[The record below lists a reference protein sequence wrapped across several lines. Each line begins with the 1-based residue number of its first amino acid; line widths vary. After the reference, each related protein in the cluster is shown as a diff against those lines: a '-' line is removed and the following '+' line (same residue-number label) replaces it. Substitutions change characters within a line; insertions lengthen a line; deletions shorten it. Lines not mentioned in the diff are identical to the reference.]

1 PERLQRFTA
10 RKRNRTVVVEVDD
23 IEWIEADDYCVRVH
37 VAGSTH
43 VIRRSLKWFGER
55 LDAEKFLRVHR
66 SAVLN
71 LAHLIEIRHRGPDDH
86 VAVVSSGCEV
96 PLSRTGRDL
105 LNRALP
111 QI

>member
-1 PERLQRFTA
+1 
-10 RKRNRTVVVEVDD
+10 VGDV
-23 IEWIEADDYCVRVH
+23 EWIEADDYCVKVH
-37 VAGSTH
+37 LADATH

-55 LDAEKFLRVHR
+55 LDPDRFLRVHR

-71 LAHLIEIRHRGPDDH
+71 LAHLREIRHRGPDDH
-86 VAVVSSGCEV
+86 VAVVTSGREV
-96 PLSRTGRDL
+96 PLSRAGREL